1 MEPKIEHDGTR
12 LRNYRV
18 MKKITLPQ
26 AATLCGLSKSELSK
40 LESGARPIRPDHIVR
55 LAKVYSVTP
64 LDLLTQNS
72 KLRAFVE
79 HVAERK
85 GGVQQRQLPLFDGRQ
100 LATRHEQAPPQGK
113 VACPIQL
120 ADIDSAYA
128 VTITDMANA
137 PALQPGVVLFVHPDR
152 PPTINDLVINRLTWS
167 PLVMYLRQSD
177 DGDLYGLTLSKK
189 RVDLDA
195 DDIDRLHKVV
205 GIWMSGGANGA
216 D

>member
-18 MKKITLPQ
+18 MKKITLTQ

-85 GGVQQRQLPLFDGRQ
+85 GRRRREHRPVGPGGRHLGPVPQADAERAVRQDLG
-100 LATRHEQAPPQGK
+100 EQ
-113 VACPIQL
+113 
-120 ADIDSAYA
+120 
-128 VTITDMANA
+128 
-137 PALQPGVVLFVHPDR
+137 
-152 PPTINDLVINRLTWS
+152 
-167 PLVMYLRQSD
+167 
-177 DGDLYGLTLSKK
+177 
-189 RVDLDA
+189 
-195 DDIDRLHKVV
+195 
-205 GIWMSGGANGA
+205 
-216 D
+216 